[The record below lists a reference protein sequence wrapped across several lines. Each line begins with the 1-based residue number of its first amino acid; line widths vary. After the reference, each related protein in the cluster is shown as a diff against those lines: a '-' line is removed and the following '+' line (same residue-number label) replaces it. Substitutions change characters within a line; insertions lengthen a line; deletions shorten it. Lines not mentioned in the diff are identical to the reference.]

1 MADEELAEAQ
11 QEWDLVE
18 QHQHLHL
25 RLQAQEGTAKAAT
38 LQEVTSILM
47 SHAESC
53 GSKPFECAAIQSRAE
68 LGFFARFRRLLF
80 GPATLGTSQIRDVKV
95 LLQLAC
101 APLDTLDDGNVM
113 ALLSTLYFQLTRNPL
128 ISRYGSHW
136 QDIGFQGNDP
146 GTDLRGVGLFGML
159 LLLRLTAK
167 TSLVERMFAQS
178 SGETTNF
185 PFCTCLLTLAKSTL
199 ALLKDG
205 SLNLRIIECS
215 SEEAVDKTF
224 EHLFL
229 TMEKLWFSTAVSE
242 RNVSTAGEIIRKIDA
257 RPKFFLAKS
266 QKLHK
271 KSAPVASNHSPPVDI
286 DVIKF

>member
-1 MADEELAEAQ
+1 
-11 QEWDLVE
+11 
-18 QHQHLHL
+18 
-25 RLQAQEGTAKAAT
+25 
-38 LQEVTSILM
+38 M

-53 GSKPFECAAIQSRAE
+53 VSEPVECAAIQTSAD

-80 GPATLGTSQIRDVKV
+80 GPATLDPAQIEDAKC
-95 LLQLAC
+95 LLRLARS
-101 APLDTLDDGNVM
+101 PLDTLDDGHVM
-113 ALLSTLYFQLTRNPL
+113 SLLSTLYFQLTHNPL

-136 QDIGFQGNDP
+136 QDVGFQGNDP
-146 GTDLRGVGLFGML
+146 GTDLRGVGLFGIF

-167 TSLVERMFAQS
+167 TSLVEKMFAQS

-199 ALLKDG
+199 GLLKDG
-205 SLNLRIIECS
+205 SLNLRIKQCS
-215 SEEAVDKTF
+215 SEEAVDETF
-224 EHLFL
+224 QHLFL
-229 TMEKLWFSTAVSE
+229 SMEELWFSAAVSE
-242 RNVSTAGEIIRKIDA
+242 RNVSKAGDIIRKIDA

-271 KSAPVASNHSPPVDI
+271 KSLPVASNDSPPVDI